1 MNENKT
7 AKLLANLTFHLVT
20 SIQER
25 HTRLANRLGLTEAEF
40 RCLLSVGTDKGLNN
54 TNVGKRMQLTPSR
67 VTRLI
72 EGLEDK
78 GYLTKRYN
86 RDDRRSLDLSLSRKG
101 IMVIQK
107 LDKQNIDMHSKILD
121 EIKKS
126 QRRTL
131 IVTMEN
137 LNSVAKRRMRKSRL
151 STTH

>member
-20 SIQER
+20 SIQDR
-25 HTRLANRLGLTEAEF
+25 HTRLAEKLGLTEAEL

-54 TNVGKRMQLTPSR
+54 TNVGKRMHLTPSR
-67 VTRLI
+67 VTRII

-86 RDDRRSLDLSLSRKG
+86 RNDRRSLNLSLSRKG
-101 IMVIQK
+101 VMVIQK

-126 QRRTL
+126 QRKAL

-137 LNSVAKRRMRKSRL
+137 LNSVAERRVRKSRL